1 MQIIGI
7 SVLVGIQV
15 DQSALNRNCSLAELL
30 AQKTSLRNERDRF
43 VAFAFAAADL
53 LLEIDEKRSIQFA
66 SGAARQFTGR
76 DASALVGQPLL
87 NLVASADRRLV
98 AAALDRVKRGTR
110 FQPVPVRFAE
120 GKQSVWLAGFRLPD
134 SDGLTHLAVSGGKI
148 SWPQVPA
155 SNRDKATGLL
165 AEAEFRDRATTWL
178 QANGD
183 GGDRAEL
190 TLLELS
196 GVPELQSCLDGD
208 AAANLMA
215 DIGAVLRAASL
226 EGDAAVRLGP
236 DRFGLLH
243 EPSVEIAGVEQR
255 IATLAGDADP
265 RGRGVTV
272 HRHSLQLSTAD
283 LTAADGARALG
294 YVLSKFATA
303 GVDALST
310 PSLVAGMTELLADTA
325 SRITELRQT
334 VANRSF
340 HIVLQPIVKL
350 QNGVLHHY
358 EALLRTAK
366 GESPVAF
373 LGFAESVD
381 LSGEVDLAVC
391 ERVIHLLLESAQRNP
406 LPEVAVNLSARSL
419 GSDSF
424 VAALR
429 TMLNRNS
436 SIRNKVMFEITETSQ
451 IDDLVRAEA
460 VLQQLRRDGHRI
472 CLDDFGTGATSFP
485 YLEALTVDFVKIDGA
500 YVQRML
506 SVDRDRAI
514 IKATVGLCRDLD
526 IKTVAEMI
534 ETAQQAEAL
543 RSLGIDYG
551 QGYLFGKPAP
561 PRPA

>member
-1 MQIIGI
+1 M
-7 SVLVGIQV
+7 
-15 DQSALNRNCSLAELL
+15 ANPL
-30 AQKTSLRNERDRF
+30 AQETSLRNERDRF

-53 LLEIDEKRSIQFA
+53 LLEIDAKRSIQFA

-76 DASALVGQPLL
+76 DASALVGQSLL
-87 NLVASADRRLV
+87 NLVALDDRRLV
-98 AAALDRVKRGTR
+98 AAALDRVKSGMR
-110 FQPVPVRFAE
+110 FQPLPVRFAQ

-134 SDGLTHLAVSGGKI
+134 SDGLTHLAVTGGKV
-148 SWPQVPA
+148 SWNQVPA
-155 SNRDKATGLL
+155 SNRDEATGLL
-165 AEAEFRDRATTWL
+165 AEADFRDRATTWL

-183 GGDRAEL
+183 GGDHAEL

-208 AAANLMA
+208 AGANLMA

-243 EPSVEIAGVEQR
+243 EPSVEIADVER
-255 IATLAGDADP
+255 HIATLAGDADP
-265 RGRGVTV
+265 RGRGVAV

-303 GVDALST
+303 GVEALST
-310 PSLVAGMTELLADTA
+310 PSLVAGMTELLAETA
-325 SRITELRQT
+325 SRITALRQT
-334 VANRSF
+334 VATRDF
-340 HIVLQPIVKL
+340 HIVLQPIVNL
-350 QNGVLHHY
+350 RTGVLHHY
-358 EALLRTAK
+358 EALLRTVK
-366 GESPVAF
+366 GESPVSL

-381 LSGEVDLAVC
+381 LSSEVDLAVC
-391 ERVIHLLLESAQRNP
+391 ERVVRLLLDNAQRNP

-424 VAALR
+424 VATLR
-429 TMLNRNS
+429 TMLNRND
-436 SIRNKVMFEITETSQ
+436 SIRKKLMFEITETSQ
-451 IDDLVRAEA
+451 IDDLAHAET
-460 VLQQLRRDGHRI
+460 VLQRLRRDGHRV

-514 IKATVGLCRDLD
+514 IKATVGLCRDLG
-526 IKTVAEMI
+526 IETVAEMI
-534 ETAQQAEAL
+534 ETKEQAEAL
-543 RSLGIDYG
+543 RGLGIDYG
-551 QGYLFGKPAP
+551 QGYLFGRPSA